1 MCLCFSRE
9 RADVG
14 LNMMEHRTQVLCSP
28 NTAELLKTYYSM
40 QDVSTVLSMV
50 LCTGTKG
57 QADPVAANEE
67 RKRGGGIELYGIK
80 NKQY

>member
-1 MCLCFSRE
+1 MVAQKGMHFDMCLCFSRE

-40 QDVSTVLSMV
+40 QDVSTQHGLVHR
-50 LCTGTKG
+50 
-57 QADPVAANEE
+57 N
-67 RKRGGGIELYGIK
+67 
-80 NKQY
+80 